1 MPSTNVN
8 EIFVGGMLMRLKC
21 SCNDARPRLEET
33 LDDEFRVV
41 CYGCKMMTFAHP
53 TAKEA
58 VMCWI
63 KKHDQITEHNE
74 TAMSNH
80 EEITRLQDII
90 NKRDVADYYKPEE

>member
-1 MPSTNVN
+1 
-8 EIFVGGMLMRLKC
+8 
-21 SCNDARPRLEET
+21 
-33 LDDEFRVV
+33 
-41 CYGCKMMTFAHP
+41 
-53 TAKEA
+53 
-58 VMCWI
+58 MCWI